1 MHIARFY
8 SDLEVVRQ
16 LASNHSLRLS
26 GIHSLVDVTNWESH
40 ECMYGIGFF
49 MQSFLLFA
57 DFQIKLKM
65 FNATTNK
72 IAVTINRQQINY

>member
-1 MHIARFY
+1 M
-8 SDLEVVRQ
+8 E
-16 LASNHSLRLS
+16 NKLRRHRAEPLFLKKKVHVWV
-26 GIHSLVDVTNWESH
+26 GL
-40 ECMYGIGFF
+40 F

-72 IAVTINRQQINY
+72 IAVTINRQQIYY